1 MPFLAVAGMAAVFT
15 YMGSMAA
22 RIALLAMA
30 VDGLLLI
37 VVILALYILWMKR
50 RV

>member
-22 RIALLAMA
+22 RIALLTMA

-37 VVILALYILWMKR
+37 VVVLALYILWMKR
-50 RV
+50 KA

>member
-22 RIALLAMA
+22 RIALLTMA

-37 VVILALYILWMKR
+37 VVILSFYILWKKHKA
-50 RV
+50 

>member
-1 MPFLAVAGMAAVFT
+1 MPFLAFAGLAAVFT

-22 RIALLAMA
+22 RIALLTMT

-37 VVILALYILWMKR
+37 VVLALYILWMKR
-50 RV
+50 KA

>member
-1 MPFLAVAGMAAVFT
+1 MPFLAVAGMAAAFT

-22 RIALLAMA
+22 RIALLNIA
-30 VDGLLLI
+30 VNGLLLV

-50 RV
+50 KA

>member
-22 RIALLAMA
+22 RIALLTMT

-37 VVILALYILWMKR
+37 VVILVFYILWMKR
-50 RV
+50 KV